1 MEILH
6 REGAA
11 GRQICAHLSPREA
24 DGVNPHSGG
33 LITQEPSSPPS
44 SAGDAAAIGGAR
56 ECMPRQSMSTH
67 PVIFGFDFGSFLPGV
82 AQAFWDT
89 QSRNEL
95 AGFFEPIAGKYT
107 GAPSTLAQVLERIH
121 LCIA

>member
-1 MEILH
+1 
-6 REGAA
+6 
-11 GRQICAHLSPREA
+11 
-24 DGVNPHSGG
+24 
-33 LITQEPSSPPS
+33 
-44 SAGDAAAIGGAR
+44 
-56 ECMPRQSMSTH
+56 MSTH

-107 GAPSTLAQVLERIH
+107 GAPRTLAQVLERID
-121 LCIA
+121 LCIAKKTAQQPGVTAFLERY